1 MDCWFDSGSMPFA
14 QHHYPFENKDLIDK
28 NEQYPADYICE
39 AIDQT
44 RGWFYTLL
52 AVSTML
58 GKGTP
63 YKNVICLGHILDKNG
78 QKMSKHIG
86 NIIDPWLMIEKYGA
100 DVVRW
105 HLYTVNQPGETKKFS
120 EDGLRESG
128 KMFITLLNVV
138 SFYKM
143 FAIENTKETKEG
155 NPKNI
160 LDKWIISKL
169 NLLTR
174 NITENLDQYNI
185 ITAGRRLEEFIN
197 DLSVWYLRRSRDRFK
212 EGDKDAIQILG
223 YVLINISKLIA
234 PFIPFTAEY
243 IYRELS
249 GKLESVHLEN
259 WPEVNK
265 KLIDEKLEEQMQEVR
280 NICSLALQIRAEKGI
295 KVRQP
300 LASLKIRNPKSEIR
314 NNDELSNLIKDEIN
328 VKEIVFGAK
337 IETDVELDTNLTE
350 ELKEEGLVRD
360 FIRSIQSK
368 RKEMGLTPKDKI
380 RILYSDDKEIIEKY
394 AGQIKK
400 QVIAEEIVFNEK
412 AGLAIDKL

>member
-1 MDCWFDSGSMPFA
+1 
-14 QHHYPFENKDLIDK
+14 
-28 NEQYPADYICE
+28 
-39 AIDQT
+39 
-44 RGWFYTLL
+44 
-52 AVSTML
+52 
-58 GKGTP
+58 
-63 YKNVICLGHILDKNG
+63 
-78 QKMSKHIG
+78 
-86 NIIDPWLMIEKYGA
+86 
-100 DVVRW
+100 
-105 HLYTVNQPGETKKFS
+105 
-120 EDGLRESG
+120 
-128 KMFITLLNVV
+128 
-138 SFYKM
+138 
-143 FAIENTKETKEG
+143 
-155 NPKNI
+155 

-185 ITAGRRLEEFIN
+185 VTAGRELEEFIN